1 MKTENDDDRGGYDPN
16 RYAPDLDEH
25 GQDTNRPLD
34 DEETAALNR
43 LDNGQGWLE
52 QGRHFHRLHR
62 LHRRHRPRTHDRHN
76 T

>member
-1 MKTENDDDRGGYDPN
+1 MKTENNSQGYDPN

-43 LDNGQGWLE
+43 LDNGQGRLE
-52 QGRHFHRLHR
+52 QSRHFHRLHR
-62 LHRRHRPRTHDRHN
+62 HN

>member
-1 MKTENDDDRGGYDPN
+1 MKTNDHEGDGYDPT

-34 DEETAALNR
+34 EEETAALHR

-52 QGRHFHRLHR
+52 QGRRFHRLHR
-62 LHRRHRPRTHDRHN
+62 PRASERKHV
-76 T
+76 